1 MLENINNI
9 IEKSG
14 LATKVYI
21 KDLRSNK
28 DIVCIGENDEVNI
41 TSLIYV
47 PILLATCSLLYDRKV
62 TIKDEIQVANPQN
75 ATSFLEEDGKKVYRL
90 DELLQIMIIKEDNI
104 AAINIL
110 RHIGPAKVNE
120 FLVNEGFKA
129 TKLANQSTACLKDM
143 GIMFEK
149 TYKRRFISPRMC
161 DFAQDILHRS
171 RESQMLPRLILDE
184 VKIAQHTDSTRT
196 NANACGVVVC
206 KDSEYFIGVSV
217 EDSKNTDP
225 DVLKRHIGQISKA
238 AYEVLGF
245 PETV

>member
-1 MLENINNI
+1 MEEKIKAL

-14 LATKVYI
+14 LNTKVYI

-28 DIVCIGENDEVNI
+28 EVVCIGEDEEVNI

-62 TIKDEIQVANPQN
+62 SIKDEIQIANPQN
-75 ATSFLEEDGKKVYRL
+75 AISFLEEDGKKVYRL
-90 DELLQIMIIKEDNI
+90 DELLQIMVIKDDNI
-104 AAINIL
+104 AAINVL

-120 FLVNEGFKA
+120 FLFNEGFKA
-129 TKLANQSTACLKDM
+129 TKLGNQSTASLKDM

-171 RESQMLPRLILDE
+171 RESQMLSRLILDE
-184 VKIAQHTDSTRT
+184 VKIAQHADSTKT

-217 EDSKNTDP
+217 ENNNNVDP
-225 DVLKRHIGQISKA
+225 EVLKRHIGQISKA

-245 PETV
+245 PETI

>member
-1 MLENINNI
+1 MEDKIKNI

-14 LATKVYI
+14 LDTKVYI

-28 DIVCIGENDEVNI
+28 DVVCIGAEDEVNI
-41 TSLIYV
+41 TSLIYM
-47 PILLATCSLLYDRKV
+47 PILLATCSMLYDRKV
-62 TIKDEIQVANPQN
+62 SIKDEIQIVNPQN
-75 ATSFLEEDGKKVYRL
+75 APSFLMEDAKGTYRL
-90 DELLQIMIIKEDNI
+90 DELLQIMIIKDDSI
-104 AAINIL
+104 AAINAV

-120 FLVNEGFKA
+120 FLLNEGFKF
-129 TKLANQSTACLKDM
+129 TKLGNQSTTSMKDM
-143 GIMFEK
+143 GVMFEK

-171 RESQMLPRLILDE
+171 RETQMLSRLILDD
-184 VKIAQHTDSTRT
+184 VKIAQHADSTKT

-217 EDSKNTDP
+217 EDNNNSDP
-225 DVLKRHIGQISKA
+225 EVLKRHIGLISKA
-238 AYEVLGF
+238 AYDVLGF

>member
-1 MLENINNI
+1 MEDRIKNI

-14 LATKVYI
+14 LATNVYI

-47 PILLATCSLLYDRKV
+47 PILLSTCSLLYDRKV
-62 TIKDEIQVANPQN
+62 SIKDEIQVTNPQN
-75 ATSFLEEDGKKVYRL
+75 APSFLMEDGKETYRL
-90 DELLQIMIIKEDNI
+90 DELLQIMIIKDDNI
-104 AAINIL
+104 AAINVL

-120 FLVNEGFKA
+120 FLLNEGFKVS
-129 TKLANQSTACLKDM
+129 KLANQSTTCMKDM
-143 GIMFEK
+143 GVMFEK

-171 RESQMLPRLILDE
+171 RETQMISRLILDD
-184 VKIAQHTDSTRT
+184 VKIAQHADSTRT

-217 EDSKNTDP
+217 EDNSNNDP
-225 DVLKRHIGQISKA
+225 EVLRRHIGQISKA
-238 AYEVLGF
+238 AYDVLGF
-245 PETV
+245 PETI